1 MATKKQPE
9 PEKPASVTLTSNQ
22 LMFAAGVGAFF
33 VLPGLLCLTFLQ
45 GRLVQA
51 VVLFMGGGERGAEFI
66 GIMAGV
72 VFFIAAGIAASVFIQ
87 TWLEEHL

>member
-9 PEKPASVTLTSNQ
+9 PEKPVSISLGPTQLTI
-22 LMFAAGVGAFF
+22 AAGLAAFF
-33 VLPGLLCLTFLQ
+33 VLPVLLGLTFLQ

-51 VVLFMGGGERGAEFI
+51 VVLFMGGSENGAEFL

-72 VFFIAAGIAASVFIQ
+72 VFFLVVGIAASLFIQ